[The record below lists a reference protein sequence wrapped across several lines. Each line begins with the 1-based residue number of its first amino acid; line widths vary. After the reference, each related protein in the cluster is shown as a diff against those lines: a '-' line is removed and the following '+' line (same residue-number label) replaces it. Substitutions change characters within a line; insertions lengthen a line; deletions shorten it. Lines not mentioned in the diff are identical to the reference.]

1 MHCSLNINDSF
12 EVDKRVVM
20 WPFLPAERLCR
31 WSIVYDYCKKKWHA
45 DLLQR
50 RWGQTQ
56 KEPSCFS
63 MELIAVLVTDFNEN
77 YAENHLFPNGNLVP
91 RGRGCPNGSSQ
102 QNWKRKQYKSMETEP
117 LSLINWTKNW
127 TTKLRNWS
135 KVAEITT
142 PKTDQYPFF

>member
-1 MHCSLNINDSF
+1 MVALISMILLKLTSEWSCDLF
-12 EVDKRVVM
+12 
-20 WPFLPAERLCR
+20 FLPKGYVDGALFTI
-31 WSIVYDYCKKKWHA
+31 IVKKKWHA

>member
-1 MHCSLNINDSF
+1 MVALISMILLKLTSEWSCDLF
-12 EVDKRVVM
+12 
-20 WPFLPAERLCR
+20 FLPKGYIDGALFTI
-31 WSIVYDYCKKKWHA
+31 IVKKWHA

-63 MELIAVLVTDFNEN
+63 MELIAILVTDFNEN

-127 TTKLRNWS
+127 TTKLRNRS
-135 KVAEITT
+135 KVAEITK